1 MENKKLD
8 LLIEI
13 CKWYDYKLTVDGKVL
28 VDKDNSSEFSC
39 ESVDEGL
46 KGWLETLEESN
57 KCCIEEDVPLL
68 WSQDTIDF
76 IKSL

>member
-13 CKWYDYKLTVDGKVL
+13 CKWYDYKLTVGGNVL
-28 VDKDNSSEFSC
+28 VDEDNSSEFSC
-39 ESVDEGL
+39 KSVDEGL
-46 KGWLETLEESN
+46 KDWLETLEESN
-57 KCCIEEDVPLL
+57 KCCVEEEVPLL
-68 WSQDTIDF
+68 WSQDTIDL